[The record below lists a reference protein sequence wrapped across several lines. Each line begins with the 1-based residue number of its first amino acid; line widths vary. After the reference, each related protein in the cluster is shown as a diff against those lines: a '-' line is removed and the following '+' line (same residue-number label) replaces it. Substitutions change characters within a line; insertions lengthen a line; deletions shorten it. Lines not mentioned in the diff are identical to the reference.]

1 VLAYKGKVNYL
12 LHQAAYNGCCELLEF
27 LVRSNCPLAYHS
39 RSAIGHTAFHLA
51 CISGSVPFLRR
62 LFALSSRQDVVWSI
76 SSDIYGYTP
85 MIYAVRFG
93 HHLCVAEL
101 CAEYKRNEGH
111 MFDIDKININGQTF
125 LTIAASRGH
134 ALVCKVLLAYEAD
147 INLADRK
154 SGTPPLLCAIDN
166 RHEDVVSLLLS
177 KKVEKEYLVP
187 KSNTGR
193 TPLLRAI
200 DVSTRAVVK
209 KLIEGNTNLLAVDEI
224 GNALTHAAIR
234 GDVEILRELLDT
246 KKFEVDC
253 IASREGATKP
263 VLTPL
268 MSATISLNH
277 EAALLLLEYGANVNV
292 KDENGSSIIHHAC
305 KCDNFEFFKKCA
317 DVATIDVADPSG
329 DYPIHL
335 LAEKGDCTWM
345 EYLLTKPCDRHSL
358 DDDGNSPLQI
368 AIKNEHLGI
377 VDVMLT
383 QPVATRGPSNNFGDT
398 FLHTAV
404 TTGNYTILERLVRHL
419 QPQGTFALKCY
430 LGEHRNHRKLTPLC
444 LAIQTHRPEMA
455 ILMIKHGAS
464 HYKPNIFF
472 KDDFKDSPLF
482 HAAQK
487 GMADVITV
495 ILGQPKQ
502 MYITNHDGYK
512 RSSWYFAEET
522 LKVACMNG
530 HSKVAKVIIEKMR
543 ELDQKVKVSTTLIR
557 IVLWSTLIYRDSK
570 HDTIRVLVEDGRA
583 KLNDDRTSPEDCVVC
598 MAIRFKSLKSA
609 EYLLSNGAKVSTELV
624 YKALNDNFPEPIST
638 SDIAQVTH
646 IKDILEMNNMG
657 GNLAKKRKLS
667 PKV

>member
-62 LFALSSRQDVVWSI
+62 LFALSSRQDVVWSL

-101 CAEYKRNEGH
+101 CAEYTRNKGH

-134 ALVCKVLLAYEAD
+134 ALVCKVLIAYEAD

-154 SGTPPLLCAIDN
+154 SGTPPLLCAIDH

-383 QPVATRGPSNNFGDT
+383 QPVATRGTSNIFGDT

-404 TTGNYTILERLVRHL
+404 TTGNYIILERLVRHL
-419 QPQGTFALKCY
+419 QPQGT
-430 LGEHRNHRKLTPLC
+430 
-444 LAIQTHRPEMA
+444 
-455 ILMIKHGAS
+455 
-464 HYKPNIFF
+464 
-472 KDDFKDSPLF
+472 
-482 HAAQK
+482 
-487 GMADVITV
+487 
-495 ILGQPKQ
+495 
-502 MYITNHDGYK
+502 
-512 RSSWYFAEET
+512 
-522 LKVACMNG
+522 
-530 HSKVAKVIIEKMR
+530 
-543 ELDQKVKVSTTLIR
+543 
-557 IVLWSTLIYRDSK
+557 
-570 HDTIRVLVEDGRA
+570 
-583 KLNDDRTSPEDCVVC
+583 
-598 MAIRFKSLKSA
+598 SL
-609 EYLLSNGAKVSTELV
+609 
-624 YKALNDNFPEPIST
+624 
-638 SDIAQVTH
+638 
-646 IKDILEMNNMG
+646 
-657 GNLAKKRKLS
+657 
-667 PKV
+667 